1 MVVSAAPLPHLPPP
15 TVVVVCPPESV
26 FDTIVPFVLMV
37 IVAVAAVLPISAPVE
52 ALTVF
57 DQVTDTVCADAGL
70 YCAGIVP
77 IVAPAEHAATRIS
90 TFAVTVHA
98 LLDKELVFTVLA
110 YANDTELVDVVEV
123 ILTLIA

>member
-1 MVVSAAPLPHLPPP
+1 MVLPFDATL
-15 TVVVVCPPESV
+15 
-26 FDTIVPFVLMV
+26 DTIVPLVLIVM
-37 IVAVAAVLPISAPVE
+37 VAVVAVLPISAPVD
-52 ALTVF
+52 ALCVLV
-57 DQVTDTVCADAGL
+57 QVTDTVCADAGL

-77 IVAPAEHAATRIS
+77 IVAPWLQAATRIS

-123 ILTLIA
+123 IFTLIA